1 MEFTGYAFADH
12 IDNGREGLKLG
23 LFRAQSNKVAK
34 RLVRRRVEQPNGSFR
49 ANGDVVRRKGNLC
62 LVHSAVTD
70 DKIGDSPTFSFTIFP
85 EVARLVGPG
94 RYEGFKVIIQGVNAG
109 PHHDTKIS

>member
-1 MEFTGYAFADH
+1 M
-12 IDNGREGLKLG
+12 
-23 LFRAQSNKVAK
+23 
-34 RLVRRRVEQPNGSFR
+34 
-49 ANGDVVRRKGNLC
+49 RRKGNLC